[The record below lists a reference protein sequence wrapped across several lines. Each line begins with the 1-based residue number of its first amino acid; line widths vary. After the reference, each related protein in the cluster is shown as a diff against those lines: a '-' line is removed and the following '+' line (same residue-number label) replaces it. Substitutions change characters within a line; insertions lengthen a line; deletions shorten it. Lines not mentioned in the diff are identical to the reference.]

1 MKKILFIFTLF
12 FFTGVNA
19 QTMYVRPLIGSQTS
33 YPVSNIQ
40 KLTFE
45 NGNLIVSNISGSNG
59 TFVLAENRYINFTDL
74 TLGTNNPVPTENK
87 FYLYPN
93 PSNQRLNIANLIQ
106 NQTPNLIEII
116 SIEGKLLMHLYPT
129 SADSQIDIS
138 ALPQGIYLCK
148 ITNNNQIQTLKF
160 FKQ

>member
-74 TLGTNNPVPTENK
+74 TLGTNNPVATENK
-87 FYLYPN
+87 FYLFPN
-93 PSNQRLNIANLIQ
+93 PSNQWLNIANLIQ

-148 ITNNNQIQTLKF
+148 ITSNNELQTLKF
-160 FKQ
+160 LKQ